1 MQNFNDTTSVKIN
14 REKKDLAK
22 SKGLKL
28 QDLLDNALN
37 EELGLVDEEIKK
49 EEKIEK
55 LKQEI
60 INLEEEKEKNLK
72 DCDKKINIL
81 MKNLVDMRN
90 REEENYNSQIKILQ
104 AKINYLN
111 QL

>member
-90 REEENYNSQIKILQ
+90 REEENYNNQIKILQ